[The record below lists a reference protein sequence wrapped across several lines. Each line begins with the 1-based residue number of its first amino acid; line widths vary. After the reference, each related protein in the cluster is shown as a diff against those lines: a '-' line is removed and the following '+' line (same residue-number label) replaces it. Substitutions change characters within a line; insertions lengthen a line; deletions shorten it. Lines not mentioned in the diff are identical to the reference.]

1 MRTKDYA
8 IKTIREDLEREL
20 SRQKAFCEAWKAVT
34 RNYKKDGTPFA
45 NMAKN
50 FSGCELSTISYLTY
64 AYEKE
69 LTVYTHTSPGGYID
83 DSIRTYENIT
93 SYDKDNKGFPEDR
106 IQKCGY
112 NKYVELTADEIW
124 ERIQEHIN
132 YLESRIQ
139 EYEKSL
145 ADLES
150 TFESVTSA
158 VKDAVSTMEKG
169 SPLYYAITDY
179 LANNIRFIR

>member
-1 MRTKDYA
+1 MKYEVKQIHDNMQ
-8 IKTIREDLEREL
+8 LEL
-20 SRQKAFCEAWKAVT
+20 SRKKALCDAWKNVT
-34 RNYKKDGTPFA
+34 RNYKKDGKPYA
-45 NMAKN
+45 NMGKN
-50 FSGCELSTISYLTY
+50 FSGCSLSNISYLTY

-69 LTVYTHTSPGGYID
+69 LTVYTHTSPGGYIN

-124 ERIQEHIN
+124 ERIQEHIK
-132 YLESRIQ
+132 YLEARIQ

-179 LANNIRFIR
+179 LANNIRFIG